1 MDIENMVFLYNGV
14 LLSCWE
20 KWHPESC
27 KQINGTRK
35 KKKENHC
42 EQPRPTKTN
51 DMHSF
56 IVDISC

>member
-1 MDIENMVFLYNGV
+1 MVFLYNGV